1 MISLVLSPTFKCAL
15 ISLGSLSGT
24 SEHTS
29 GFFPSI
35 GSIDLLNSS
44 SSIMTLVSIFS
55 FSSPIFVLEL
65 RGAHCYVSREVY
77 AHCAL
82 MAGRVHA
89 PHAQTKQTTAGTQFT
104 APNKCGPTIR
114 NILEIHLCLAVL
126 ISTNCLLK
134 RNSKNVIR
142 LLLLFPLYGMNLVK
156 GFNYF
161 SQGFPHILH
170 IHSLVY

>member
-1 MISLVLSPTFKCAL
+1 MRVNIFRISVRDFWT
-15 ISLGSLSGT
+15 
-24 SEHTS
+24 HVR
-29 GFFPSI
+29 FFPKYRFNRSI
-35 GSIDLLNSS
+35 EFILIHNDTGFHFFFFKPHFFCFGVARRALLCVARGVRALCAHGRTRPRPSRADKTNNGGHSI
-44 SSIMTLVSIFS
+44 
-55 FSSPIFVLEL
+55 
-65 RGAHCYVSREVY
+65 HCSEQMWTNDKKHFRD
-77 AHCAL
+77 
-82 MAGRVHA
+82 
-89 PHAQTKQTTAGTQFT
+89 
-104 APNKCGPTIR
+104 
-114 NILEIHLCLAVL
+114 LCLTVL